1 MSVTGKKGI
10 GIPIILL
17 HDAEGAIVTV
27 ELKVNNLDFYLLSLY
42 LSPLLIIYL
51 VIYFYAKKIIYPD
64 L

>member
-27 ELKVNNLDFYLLSLY
+27 ELKVYFIISLMRIFINNKILY
-42 LSPLLIIYL
+42 T
-51 VIYFYAKKIIYPD
+51 YFKGWNTI
-64 L
+64 

>member
-27 ELKVNNLDFYLLSLY
+27 ELKVLLY
-42 LSPLLIIYL
+42 
-51 VIYFYAKKIIYPD
+51 
-64 L
+64 